1 MTEMTG
7 RTVGN
12 AEVER
17 LAENAEVERA
27 AGIAEV
33 KRLLAST
40 DDREALRPYLS
51 HPDPGVR
58 RAAVEAVAERWPDWG
73 YDALCLALLDA
84 ADAVRVAAAEALI
97 PMEQRLPDE
106 PQLFDFLEQAL
117 DSPSV
122 RAREVAVRLLRRTSD
137 ASVSTF
143 VAAAQD
149 SEAGVRREAV
159 QALADLRAV
168 VEIGALADD
177 PSPEVRVEVA
187 TALGHLGDERGGPAL
202 GRLALDDE
210 DDVRAVAVTA
220 LAAVRPNGS
229 LRTELAD

>member
-7 RTVGN
+7 RTAGN

-17 LAENAEVERA
+17 L
-27 AGIAEV
+27 
-33 KRLLAST
+33 LAST
-40 DDREALRPYLS
+40 DDFEALRPYLV

-58 RAAVEAVAERWPDWG
+58 RAAVEAVAERQPDWG

-84 ADAVRVAAAEALI
+84 ADPVRVAAAEALS
-97 PMEQRLPDE
+97 PMEQQLPDQ

-143 VAAAQD
+143 VAAARD
-149 SEAGVRREAV
+149 SEPGVRREAV
-159 QALADLRAV
+159 RALADLRAV
-168 VEIGALADD
+168 LEISAVADD
-177 PSPEVRVEVA
+177 PS
-187 TALGHLGDERGGPAL
+187 G
-202 GRLALDDE
+202 
-210 DDVRAVAVTA
+210 DVR
-220 LAAVRPNGS
+220 
-229 LRTELAD
+229 